1 MGFLKNLF
9 KKLFGKKQPP
19 IQTEFKKELL
29 NTQEIENN
37 NENENLELNQELKDF
52 VTNKYK
58 IYIDEDMANEIV
70 KLLGNLNV
78 K

>member
-1 MGFLKNLF
+1 MRFLKNFF

-19 IQTEFKKELL
+19 IQTEFKKELS
-29 NTQEIENN
+29 NTQEIEDN
-37 NENENLELNQELKDF
+37 
-52 VTNKYK
+52 NKYK
-58 IYIDEDMANEIV
+58 IYIDENMANEIV

>member
-1 MGFLKNLF
+1 MRFLKNFF

-19 IQTEFKKELL
+19 IQTEFKKELS
-29 NTQEIENN
+29 NTQEIEDNDI
-37 NENENLELNQELKDF
+37 KDI

-58 IYIDEDMANEIV
+58 IYIDENMANEIV

>member
-1 MGFLKNLF
+1 MGFIKNFF
-9 KKLFGKKQPP
+9 KKLFGKKQNLTQ
-19 IQTEFKKELL
+19 IELKKELS
-29 NTQEIENN
+29 NSQEIENN
-37 NENENLELNQELKDF
+37 NEELELNQELKDF

-58 IYIDEDMANEIV
+58 IYIDENMANEIV

>member
-1 MGFLKNLF
+1 MRFLKNFF

-19 IQTEFKKELL
+19 IQTEFK
-29 NTQEIENN
+29 NQEIEDNDI
-37 NENENLELNQELKDF
+37 KDI

-58 IYIDEDMANEIV
+58 IYIDENMANEIV